1 MATSSTRCES
11 TGLACRSIP
20 IPSATCL
27 ITHFRVAPTIAST
40 HIRTMPLPRWV
51 ELQLSK
57 LVEKARSRVRVGEV
71 LSLAHEVFD
80 IAHDCALKKG
90 RFEAGDLPDRIE
102 VGVRQIRTLASRSGL
117 CAFLHA
123 QRTWPPFPSARF
135 GIGFNAKKPINASA
149 SASICS
155 ILACWRDNQREHSQ
169 PAPSPGDPPRWR
181 QRLETRSRG
190 RLYRSFPR
198 RFHVNLA

>member
-1 MATSSTRCES
+1 MPKHTNPQRDMLEHPIFALHRLSHPPILGRCPCRAGSSSNSRS
-11 TGLACRSIP
+11 WSRKRVPALGRRGLEP
-20 IPSATCL
+20 
-27 ITHFRVAPTIAST
+27 
-40 HIRTMPLPRWV
+40 
-51 ELQLSK
+51 
-57 LVEKARSRVRVGEV
+57 
-71 LSLAHEVFD
+71 AHEVFD

-90 RFEAGDLPDRIE
+90 RFEAGNSPDRIE